1 MVQNTTGIL
10 GSGASGFVGFGRSTG
25 NDSYVSGLVNNQES
39 NNMTFGFALNKFDS
53 SANATTSQ
61 SAGSL
66 SVRETNP
73 DSFAGEIHWQPL
85 APITNVPT
93 NMPSDWAI
101 KFDSYKISFGN
112 QSTTN
117 SGGVAIIEPY
127 FQELRIPS
135 DEAVEICSSNLVET
149 DRIVTR
155 FSQLT
160 LSLTRR

>member
-1 MVQNTTGIL
+1 VVLQ
-10 GSGASGFVGFGRSTG
+10 
-25 NDSYVSGLVNNQES
+25 VSLGLVDPLETTATSQDS
-39 NNMTFGFALNKFDS
+39 STTRGRTTSTFGFALNKFDNS
-53 SANATTSQ
+53 AANATTVQ

-66 SVRETNP
+66 SVRENNP

-85 APITNVPT
+85 AQTANVPG

-127 FQELRIPS
+127 FQELRIPN
-135 DEAVEICSSNLVET
+135 DEAVNFCSSNLVEF

-160 LSLTRR
+160 ISLTRR